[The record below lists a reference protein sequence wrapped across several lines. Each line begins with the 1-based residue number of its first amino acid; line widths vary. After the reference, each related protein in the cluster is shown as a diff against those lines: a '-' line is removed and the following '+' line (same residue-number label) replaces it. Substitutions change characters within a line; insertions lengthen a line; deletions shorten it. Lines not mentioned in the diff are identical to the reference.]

1 MAALYWGA
9 VLWVWASEGP
19 ASIEF
24 IVWLGV
30 VGVTLLPL
38 GMVSRW
44 PQFGFKTWGVDRGLD
59 RLRLAW
65 LISLV
70 GLVVWKGAFGGV
82 LALISYP
89 LTSAL
94 FIRLRPST

>member
-1 MAALYWGA
+1 
-9 VLWVWASEGP
+9 V
-19 ASIEF
+19 
-24 IVWLGV
+24 
-30 VGVTLLPL
+30 
-38 GMVSRW
+38 
-44 PQFGFKTWGVDRGLD
+44 
-59 RLRLAW
+59 RLAW

-70 GLVVWKGAFGGV
+70 GLMVWKGAVGGV